1 MDWSALCKFE
11 YFTAIKGAQLAASA
25 LTNFVDFL
33 NRIGIENDN
42 IHLIGHSLG
51 AHVAGVAS
59 DVLKNGRI
67 SRITGNIV
75 NKGK

>member
-11 YFTAIKGAQLAASA
+11 YFTAIKGAQLAANA
-25 LTNFVDFL
+25 LTNFIEFL
-33 NRIGIENDN
+33 NRVGVQYES

-51 AHVAGVAS
+51 AHVAGMAS

-67 SRITGNIV
+67 ARITGK
-75 NKGK
+75 KGKLS